1 MLGRETCLVTADFDY
16 PSDLRFTCSGCG
28 DCCVNTNIL
37 LTPEEAESL
46 ASLDWRGRADDLVGV
61 SPGVSATGSS
71 GGSGRRLKK
80 REDGACIYL
89 GSDRQCR
96 IHEHFGAE
104 RKPLMC
110 RMYPFHFY
118 PLKERIAV
126 DCAFSCRA
134 VSLGQGAELKAQVPE
149 WSLLLETEL
158 GSPRPRKHHLNE
170 KSALS
175 DEILWQIEQYMLAF
189 LDDTSLSLF
198 DRVRCLLE
206 YSRLATT
213 GDPSTES
220 AAQLRQALSQG
231 LPIQIS
237 KMPWE
242 GQMDRTQRAI
252 FFQWLYLVLNPTTSN
267 EDLLRGH
274 RLEAAKR
281 KRIAIGNRYRKAEQ
295 RPYVDNRELTAT
307 FEQITEVD
315 GSFVEREGASRIKS
329 FLCAKIIGQR
339 YLLAGEQ
346 SLPFV
351 EAIPKLAINY
361 PMAIWTSQALAA
373 DRGAAAVENE
383 DLRRALRLLDRSLGQ
398 FATSRLPKKQ
408 ARAFN
413 FIMLETDFVV
423 CARNELLGVGEVD
436 EE

>member
-1 MLGRETCLVTADFDY
+1 MNSKILTSWFYSTSNRTLV
-16 PSDLRFTCSGCG
+16 SECG

-37 LTPEEAESL
+37 LRPEEAESL
-46 ASLDWRGRADDLVGV
+46 AGLDWRGRADDLVGV
-61 SPGVSATGSS
+61 SPGVSAAAS
-71 GGSGRRLKK
+71 GPGSGRRLQK
-80 REDGACIYL
+80 RENGACIYL
-89 GSDRQCR
+89 GSDKQCR
-96 IHEHFGAE
+96 IHQHFGAE

-118 PLKERIAV
+118 PLNDRIAV

-134 VSLGQGAELKAQVPE
+134 VSLGQGVELKAHVPQ
-149 WSLLLETEL
+149 WSLLLEAEL
-158 GSPRPRKHHLNE
+158 GTPRPRKHRLND

-175 DEILWQIEQYMLAF
+175 DEVLWQIEQYVLAF
-189 LDDTSLSLF
+189 LDDASMSLF

-220 AAQLRQALSQG
+220 AAQLRQVLAQG
-231 LPIQIS
+231 LPTQIS

-242 GQMDRTQRAI
+242 GQMDRTQQAV
-252 FFQWLYLVLNPTTSN
+252 FFQWLYLVLNPTTAD

-281 KRIAIGNRYRKAEQ
+281 KRIAIGNRYRKAGQ

-307 FEQITEVD
+307 FEQIAEVD
-315 GSFVEREGASRIKS
+315 GSFVETEGANRVQS
-329 FLCAKIIGQR
+329 FLSAKILGQR
-339 YLLAGEQ
+339 YLLAGEK
-346 SLPFV
+346 SMPFV
-351 EAIPKLAINY
+351 EAIPKLALNY

-373 DRGAAAVENE
+373 DRGAAAVEND

-398 FATSRLPKKQ
+398 LATSRLPKKQ
-408 ARAFN
+408 ARACN

-423 CARNELLGVGEVD
+423 CARNELLGVGEV
-436 EE
+436 EEE

>member
-1 MLGRETCLVTADFDY
+1 MTADFDY

-37 LTPEEAESL
+37 LRPEEAEAL
-46 ASLDWRGRADDLVGV
+46 AGLDWRGRADDLVGV
-61 SPGVSATGSS
+61 SPGVAATAS
-71 GGSGRRLKK
+71 GGGSRRRLQK
-80 REDGACIYL
+80 RENGACIYL
-89 GSDRQCR
+89 GSDNQCR

-118 PLKERIAV
+118 PLNERVAV

-134 VSLGQGAELKAQVPE
+134 VSLGQGAELKAHLPE
-149 WSLLLETEL
+149 WGLLLEEL
-158 GSPRPRKHHLNE
+158 GSPRPRKHRLND

-175 DEILWQIEQYMLAF
+175 DEILWQVEQYMLAF
-189 LDDTSLSLF
+189 LDDTSISLF
-198 DRVRCLLE
+198 DRVRCLLQ
-206 YSRLATT
+206 YSQLATT

-220 AAQLRQALSQG
+220 AAQLRQVLAQG
-231 LPIQIS
+231 LPRQIS

-242 GQMDRTQRAI
+242 GQMDRTQRAV
-252 FFQWLYLVLNPTTSN
+252 FFQWLYLVLNPTTAN
-267 EDLLRGH
+267 EDLLRGR

-281 KRIAIGNRYRKAEQ
+281 KRIAIGNRYRKPEQ
-295 RPYVDNRELTAT
+295 APYVDNSELRAT
-307 FEQITEVD
+307 FEQIAEVD
-315 GSFVEREGASRIKS
+315 GSFVEREGASRVKS
-329 FLCAKIIGQR
+329 FLSAKILGQR

-346 SLPFV
+346 SMPFV

-373 DRGAAAVENE
+373 DRGAGAVETE

-398 FATSRLPKKQ
+398 LDTSRLPKKQ
-408 ARAFN
+408 ARACD

-423 CARNELLGVGEVD
+423 CARNELLGVGEV
-436 EE
+436 EEE